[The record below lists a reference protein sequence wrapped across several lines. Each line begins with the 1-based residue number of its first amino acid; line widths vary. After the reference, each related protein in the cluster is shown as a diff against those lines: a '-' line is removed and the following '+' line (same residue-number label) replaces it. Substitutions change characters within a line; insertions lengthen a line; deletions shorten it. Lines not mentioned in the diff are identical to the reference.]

1 MKLMV
6 IGFGG
11 FFGAI
16 LRYLSSKYVNI
27 FFSFSFPL
35 GTLLVNVT
43 GSLLLGYFHTLF
55 IEKLAI
61 SENIRMFISVGFLG
75 AFTTFST
82 FSLETLNLLEDGLYM
97 IFIFNILLNV
107 ILSILF
113 AYLGIV
119 LARV

>member
-27 FFSFSFPL
+27 IFSFSFPL